1 MANNQIK
8 IDASRTA
15 VWAVLADGWVYTN
28 WVVGT
33 SHMRAVE
40 AGWPAAGSR
49 LFHASGSWP
58 LATRDET
65 KVEEV
70 EPQRRLVLTARAR
83 PFGEA
88 RVVLELDD
96 DQDGCVVTM
105 HETPVAGPGKWLHN
119 PISEAALVRRNT
131 ESLARLAAI
140 AEHRTAPSE

>member
-1 MANNQIK
+1 LATNKIL
-8 IDASRTA
+8 IDAPRTA
-15 VWAVLADGWVYTN
+15 VWAVLADGWLYTN

-40 AGWPAAGSR
+40 AEWPATGSR

-58 LATRDET
+58 LAARDET
-65 KVEEV
+65 KVEAV

-88 RVVLELDD
+88 RVELELDD
-96 DQDGCVVTM
+96 DQGGCLVTM

-119 PISEAALVRRNT
+119 PVSEAVLVRRNT

-140 AEHRTAPSE
+140 AEHRTAPSD